1 MDGLKRK
8 DFYNNNAV
16 KRMKA
21 ASNQLTKKQRQE
33 SRYKIRQSNRDMSE
47 SEEENA
53 GPTKMH
59 HSKRINVVESNSTML
74 LISDQYQQRLHR
86 LREFQQ
92 QKEML
97 RKKKASQ
104 AAPFIPYVSNTRIR
118 DEVDSNRKG
127 ARALREMQL
136 KPTEEALPRKRV
148 SPLPMK
154 FTKPRVDCWRTE
166 GKREACKDVQLL
178 AGGKEVAGEGVCR
191 FVHPIAIVK
200 PTKMTK
206 EVKNA
211 IKPAKNRLNI
221 ENVVNHLTRPKT
233 ALVTST
239 ARKDKRKPLAFTFDP
254 PSGLG
259 VGRKTNTLTVAD
271 ADSLFDGISPIDP
284 IEDPSPHKKIILPK
298 PNHEGESIWE
308 PQPVAGILEATA
320 IGCESG
326 VILINDDSPVAE
338 KALERKAALNESFT
352 ICDATDRAFENAE
365 DSIFG
370 CRPIITDEQVSIVS
384 DIKQSA
390 PLTEAGE
397 KQDTADVSSSP
408 REVSNKTVLSA
419 NRRSSIWSVTL
430 VSGVDVPSPSFENAP
445 ITVICLDE
453 PKQKD
458 TSASSRKRSSLAF
471 TEENINTVIS
481 PSVSNVQ
488 SDVANSMANP
498 ERRSSSIEP
507 IVIQEGDTED
517 QPAAPPEEV
526 LQKTNFYYQK
536 VDSELARLQALCN
549 EFAPYLEGEY
559 ELNDH
564 CKGLIMAAQGQTNI
578 LINKKLTKFRDL
590 IGHYKTKWNDR
601 KVRNDDLD
609 GFWLMVS
616 LDLDNLDKRFAEL
629 RTLRENNWKESDPE
643 PQPKEKKLQGAG
655 VKKRAKK
662 AAVGNGVASKPSSSI
677 AAMIRKARQEQLK
690 QKATNIDLGELAETV
705 TFVKTPVRK
714 SVRIAASPKR
724 RSLQK
729 RSSFCAGGTPTII
742 HWEHNAS
749 PASRKRK
756 TIFPE
761 IKQTTESVKSI
772 LKTPRIADKRR
783 AKSVLFLDSG
793 LDTPQTRRRQSS
805 RTVVDTPKPKIK
817 FNEELEIEHIDN
829 LVARTPSRLDQELQK
844 RRRQSLMLFSA
855 TSSDG
860 E

>member
-1 MDGLKRK
+1 
-8 DFYNNNAV
+8 
-16 KRMKA
+16 
-21 ASNQLTKKQRQE
+21 
-33 SRYKIRQSNRDMSE
+33 MSD

-53 GPTKMH
+53 GPSKEH
-59 HSKRINVVESNSTML
+59 HSKRINVVGSNSKLL

-104 AAPFIPYVSNTRIR
+104 GAPFIPYVCSARIR
-118 DEVDSNRKG
+118 DEVDCIRKD
-127 ARALREMQL
+127 ARALREVQL
-136 KPTEEALPRKRV
+136 KPTDEALHKKRV
-148 SPLPMK
+148 SPSHTK
-154 FTKPRVDCWRTE
+154 FAKPRVDCWWTD
-166 GKREACKDVQLL
+166 GKRDAGKDVQRL
-178 AGGKEVAGEGVCR
+178 AGGKEEAGKGADR
-191 FVHPIAIVK
+191 FAQPITFVK
-200 PTKMTK
+200 PTKKAK
-206 EVKNA
+206 ETKNA

-221 ENVVNHLTRPKT
+221 ENVVNHLARPQTK
-233 ALVTST
+233 LITST
-239 ARKDKRKPLAFTFDP
+239 ARKDKGKPLAFTFDP

-259 VGRKTNTLTVAD
+259 GAKQKNTLTVAD

-284 IEDPSPHKKIILPK
+284 IEDPTPHKKSVLPK
-298 PNHEGESIWE
+298 SNHEGESIWE

-320 IGCESG
+320 IDCETG
-326 VILINDDSPVAE
+326 VILINDDSPVVE
-338 KALERKAALNESFT
+338 KASERKAVLNESFT
-352 ICDATDRAFENAE
+352 ICDAPDRTIENAE

-384 DIKQSA
+384 DIKESS
-390 PLTEAGE
+390 PLTVAAE
-397 KQDTADVSSSP
+397 KQDTQP
-408 REVSNKTVLSA
+408 REVSNKTVLTT

-430 VSGVDVPSPSFENAP
+430 VSGVDVPSPSFENVP
-445 ITVICLDE
+445 ITGISPDE
-453 PKQKD
+453 PKQID

-481 PSVSNVQ
+481 PSVSNLQ
-488 SDVANSMANP
+488 SEPANSMANSK
-498 ERRSSSIEP
+498 RRSSSSSSGP
-507 IVIQEGDTED
+507 VVIQEGEAEE
-517 QPAAPPEEV
+517 QPAVPPEEV

-536 VDSELARLQALCN
+536 VDSELARLQALCS
-549 EFAPYLEGEY
+549 EFAPFLEGEH

-643 PQPKEKKLQGAG
+643 PPPKEKKLQGAG

-662 AAVGNGVASKPSSSI
+662 ATVGSGGASKPSSSI
-677 AAMIRKARQEQLK
+677 AALIRKARQEQLK
-690 QKATNIDLGELAETV
+690 QKAANIDLGELAETV
-705 TFVKTPVRK
+705 TLVKTPVRK
-714 SVRIAASPKR
+714 SVRIAASPRR

-729 RSSFCAGGTPTII
+729 RSSLGAGGTPTII
-742 HWEHNAS
+742 HWDHNPS

-761 IKQTTESVKSI
+761 
-772 LKTPRIADKRR
+772 TPKIADKRR

-844 RRRQSLMLFSA
+844 RRRQSLLLFSA
-855 TSSDG
+855 TSSDLEKQDNG
-860 E
+860 QRSNNNPCGTPKSFNSSKRRNGTSSRNLSAVFWNTEDDVFLEPDGKCRA